1 MSPRIYS
8 GAIFLY
14 GTTDAGILRLR
25 SGQAPAGMTTNALS
39 PRPLCRGLFFF
50 SKMNF
55 STRKI
60 YLLKV
65 TSKKYFY
72 GRFNYII
79 RER

>member
-8 GAIFLY
+8 GACFLN

-39 PRPLCRGLFFF
+39 PRTCLRGLFFF
-50 SKMNF
+50 MKMLF
-55 STRKI
+55 PTKKI

-72 GRFNYII
+72 G
-79 RER
+79 